1 MLTPLK
7 RVLRCE
13 IGAAVLEYAL
23 LAALLALVVLT
34 AAHTLD
40 DVAALYPGRR
50 ERTPPSSDS
59 KSRHASSPLRKDR

>member
-1 MLTPLK
+1 MLTSLK

-34 AAHTLD
+34 AAHTLGR
-40 DVAALYPGRR
+40 DVAALYHWSPGAYA
-50 ERTPPSSDS
+50 TF
-59 KSRHASSPLRKDR
+59 K